1 MDSAFWDEIVS
12 LCHALHAHTELSGRE
27 MTTKERIRSSL
38 SFHTS
43 AALADYGSWLSARF
57 CPKGAE
63 VAAPIAFHADMDALP
78 IDETIELP
86 YGSVVPDV
94 AHKCSHDGHTAAL
107 AAAARLIEQNAA
119 IERPVCLVFQPAEE

>member
-57 CPKGAE
+57 CPEGAE

>member
-43 AALADYGSWLSARF
+43 AALADSGSWLSARF
-57 CPKGAE
+57 CPKGVE